1 MIAFSKINLKRQ
13 VWDESQDLCMWFCC
27 GTRESCCTSQE
38 PIPNQSG
45 HRYNW
50 FELSSIECTRTIPVS
65 CDSKLMLKNY
75 TEIIEEEILP
85 EESLQSDAIKKHLT
99 IAYIGFASSMVA
111 LVPAF
116 IIFIVLVQLA

>member
-1 MIAFSKINLKRQ
+1 
-13 VWDESQDLCMWFCC
+13 
-27 GTRESCCTSQE
+27 
-38 PIPNQSG
+38 
-45 HRYNW
+45 
-50 FELSSIECTRTIPVS
+50 
-65 CDSKLMLKNY
+65 MLKNY

-116 IIFIVLVQLA
+116 IIFIVMVQLT